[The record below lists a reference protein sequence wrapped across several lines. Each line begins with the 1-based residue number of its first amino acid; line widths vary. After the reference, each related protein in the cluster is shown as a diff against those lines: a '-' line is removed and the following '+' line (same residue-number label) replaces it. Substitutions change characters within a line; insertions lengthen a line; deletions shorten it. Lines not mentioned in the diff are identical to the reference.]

1 MPMTPLRH
9 SATVFALLLAGAA
22 SAAAAEP
29 ARQAAVAGRVVGKTA
44 PLSAAGVYAYQLA
57 DLSLRKVTTDAQ
69 GNFLFRDLPA
79 GLYKVIAHKAGFLPA
94 VVLLTRTTAQT
105 YQFVELNL
113 APNKPGERTA
123 GEDFWSLRARIPADV
138 LHEIEMEEV
147 QRLAFAASSDG
158 ANASFE
164 DAPFA
169 AEMTAMTGVDQGA
182 GMAEG
187 TISGGRVGVEGRLGE
202 IRVGLSGDFWTLG
215 PTAAGGARGTAM
227 ADAEASVVSLEVAAG
242 PDSRVALM
250 TRSNRLVPSRD
261 GNGLED
267 PVGLDQYQ
275 VSWSKALGARG
286 HSEVSANYT
295 SENNYHRH
303 GGLGPIGIPRASRT
317 WGFEGSYA
325 TALGERSHLDTGLR
339 YRERQAAGFE
349 GLVMPE
355 VDQRVDVFGSGG
367 VRLQPA
373 VLVEYGLYTTLRDGS
388 VSLTPRGGV
397 VVQLGPSWQA
407 EGSVSRRVYEDPALT
422 GLQDFVPTMYQEPET
437 CEQSGDACYELS
449 LSRQAGEEDLFSV
462 SAVQRTLGET
472 LRLYF
477 SEDFFDRLDSLYL
490 VGGDTLRE
498 VQMAWSHRVAP
509 QVVTRFESSV
519 AEGGGGL
526 FHATDDQAYEN
537 RVRWS
542 VSSLDTQFQAT
553 STGVFLAFHQL
564 AQELRPAGS
573 GEPPAPRKME
583 RLQVLLSQDL
593 NVLLDLAADWAVQ
606 LNMELSRGATS
617 AAAAPDEE
625 SLRRRIM
632 GGIAVKF

>member
-1 MPMTPLRH
+1 MTPLRQR
-9 SATVFALLLAGAA
+9 AAVLALLLVGAA

-29 ARQAAVAGRVVGKTA
+29 ARQAAVAGRVVGKA
-44 PLSAAGVYAYQLA
+44 SPLSAAGVYAYQLA

-113 APNKPGERTA
+113 AANDGERLA

-138 LHEIEMEEV
+138 LHQIEIEEV
-147 QRLAFAASSDG
+147 ERLAFAATADG
-158 ANASFE
+158 ARASFE

-182 GMAEG
+182 GVAEG
-187 TISGGRVGVEGRLGE
+187 LISGGRVGVEGRLGE

-215 PTAAGGARGTAM
+215 PTAAGGARGTAL

-250 TRSNRLVPSRD
+250 TRSNRLVPSSD
-261 GNGLED
+261 GGLEA

-275 VSWSKALGARG
+275 VSWSQALGARG

-339 YRERQAAGFE
+339 YRERQAAGLD
-349 GLVMPE
+349 GLLTAE

-367 VRLQPA
+367 VRLQPS

-388 VSLTPRGGV
+388 LSLTPRGGV

-407 EGSVSRRVYEDPALT
+407 EGSVSRRVYEDPALAS
-422 GLQDFVPTMYQEPET
+422 LQDFVPTLYQEPET

-498 VQMAWSHRVAP
+498 VQVAWSHRVAP
-509 QVVTRFESSV
+509 QVVTRFESSI
-519 AEGGGGL
+519 AEGGGGM
-526 FHATDDQAYEN
+526 FRATDAQPYEN

-542 VSSLDTQFQAT
+542 VSSLDTRFQAT

-564 AQELRPAGS
+564 SQELRPAGS
-573 GEPPAPRKME
+573 GASPAPRKME

-617 AAAAPDEE
+617 AAAPPDEE

>member
-1 MPMTPLRH
+1 MTPLRQR
-9 SATVFALLLAGAA
+9 AAVLALLLVGAA

-29 ARQAAVAGRVVGKTA
+29 ARQAAVAGRVVGKA
-44 PLSAAGVYAYQLA
+44 SPLSAAGVYAYQLA

-113 APNKPGERTA
+113 AANDGERLA

-138 LHEIEMEEV
+138 LHQIEIEEV
-147 QRLAFAASSDG
+147 ERLAFAATADG
-158 ANASFE
+158 ARASFE

-182 GMAEG
+182 GVAEG
-187 TISGGRVGVEGRLGE
+187 LISGGRVGVEGRLGE

-215 PTAAGGARGTAM
+215 PTAAGGARGTAL

-250 TRSNRLVPSRD
+250 TRSNRLVPSSD
-261 GNGLED
+261 GGLEA

-275 VSWSKALGARG
+275 VSWSQALGARG

-339 YRERQAAGFE
+339 YRERQAAGLD
-349 GLVMPE
+349 GLLTAE

-388 VSLTPRGGV
+388 LSLTPRGGV

-407 EGSVSRRVYEDPALT
+407 EGSVSRRVYEDPALAS
-422 GLQDFVPTMYQEPET
+422 LQDFVPTLYQEPET

-498 VQMAWSHRVAP
+498 IQVAWSRRLAP

-526 FHATDDQAYEN
+526 FHATDAQPYEN

-542 VSSLDTQFQAT
+542 VSSLDTRFQAT

-564 AQELRPAGS
+564 SQELRPAGS
-573 GEPPAPRKME
+573 GASPAPRKME

-617 AAAAPDEE
+617 AAAPPDEE

-632 GGIAVKF
+632 G